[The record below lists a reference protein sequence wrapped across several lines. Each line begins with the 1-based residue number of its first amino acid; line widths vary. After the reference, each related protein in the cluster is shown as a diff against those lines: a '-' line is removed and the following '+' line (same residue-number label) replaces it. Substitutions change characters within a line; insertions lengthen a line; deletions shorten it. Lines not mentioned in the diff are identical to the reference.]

1 MLVCRYYHTL
11 SDTINAVCNPEL
23 LRLRYSLAQVDRLT
37 GAAPIKT
44 SLSAAYVTL
53 KLSNAELNM
62 ATIILKR

>member
-23 LRLRYSLAQVDRLT
+23 LRLRYSLAQVDRLIC
-37 GAAPIKT
+37 AAPTKT

-53 KLSNAELNM
+53 KLSNAELYM
-62 ATIILKR
+62 ATIILNR